1 MSPRT
6 VPVIQTEG
14 LVDRERLK
22 EALVLMRDSLP
33 EGIARREL
41 AGRLGPKGVSL
52 RSVDRILALLEAQ
65 GAKIERVRSGE
76 PPLLHFRL
84 QKGPSWDE
92 HVSPEAR
99 LALRLAS
106 LSLTQAAASFL
117 EDKLGTIEAMV
128 TQHMT
133 SRDRGLFETLTKAVQ
148 VRGGVEDPV
157 EPGEVLEPILR
168 ALETGRELE
177 VRYKAA
183 GRAEGEIRTVVPHC
197 ITLDIFS
204 GGSFLAVWDPKDHK
218 PKHLRLCRI
227 QEAKVGKRP
236 GAITDPEAMA
246 NAAAYQIGGWTC
258 GDEPF
263 EVKAR
268 IRGTHWIEAFREAPP
283 ALPDFEAREAEGVVE
298 VSFKANHLNGASRWL
313 MQFGAL
319 AEVMEPARLRE
330 HMRKQHVEAAAQYA

>member
-6 VPVIQTEG
+6 APTIQTEG
-14 LVDRERLK
+14 LVDKERLK
-22 EALVLMRDSLP
+22 EALVLMRESLP

-41 AGRLGPKGVSL
+41 AERLGRDGVSL

-65 GAKIERVRSGE
+65 GARIERIRSGQ
-76 PPLLHFRL
+76 PPVIHFRL
-84 QKGPSWDE
+84 QKGPAWDE

-117 EDKLGTIEAMV
+117 EDKLGAIEAMV

-133 SRDRGLFETLTKAVQ
+133 RRDRGLFETLTKAVQ
-148 VRGGVEDPV
+148 VRGGVEDPI

-183 GRAEGEIRTVVPHC
+183 GRSEGETRTVVPHC

-227 QEAKVGKRP
+227 QEARVGKRP
-236 GAITDPEAMA
+236 GVITDPRAMA

-263 EVKAR
+263 EVQAR
-268 IRGTHWIEAFREAPP
+268 IKGTHWIEAFREAPP
-283 ALPDFEAREAEGVVE
+283 ALPDFEAREAKGVVE
-298 VSFKANHLNGASRWL
+298 VRFKANHLKGASRWL
-313 MQFGAL
+313 LQFGEL
-319 AEVMEPARLRE
+319 AEVMEPAKLRE
-330 HMRKQHVEAAAQYA
+330 HIREKLLEAVAQYA